1 MIRKLIIRYK
11 QWRERRLRKWC
22 VKMAV
27 KGLKSDK
34 METAWVSAEGI
45 YRFIQGESIT
55 PDF

>member
-27 KGLKSDK
+27 KGLKSEDPN
-34 METAWVSAEGI
+34 TTWYSAKLV
-45 YRFIQGESIT
+45 YDFINGTI
-55 PDF
+55 D

>member
-27 KGLKSDK
+27 KGLKTESPN
-34 METAWVSAEGI
+34 TAWYSAKLI
-45 YRFIQGESIT
+45 YDFINGTI
-55 PDF
+55 D